1 MLTRIGV
8 ALSLLCALLSGAVA
22 HADRAMVRL
31 EYLRGAGTES
41 CPSES
46 VFRELVASRLG
57 HDPFDGS
64 GSRVFT
70 IELSRAGRNVFL
82 SVRDADEG
90 GERILRGTLARCED
104 IVSSAALA
112 VAMSIDPLAAS
123 GVAPAP
129 EPDAPEPEAP
139 EPEAPE
145 LEVIEPEPAPISEP
159 VPEPTEQPSVDGAS
173 PFLLRFH
180 IDIHS
185 SFFQLPEP
193 ALGGALGFGLES
205 GMLGLELE
213 ARVLGSVIEHVTN
226 LHDSIESW
234 FYAGAIRGCLQ
245 IEAFSGCGGLVLG
258 ALQGISNTVSA
269 PSTTLT
275 FYSAFEVR
283 LGIVLA
289 ISRYFDF
296 RAHADLAIP
305 FIENEFRID
314 DMAVWSSEPVSFGLS
329 AGLGI
334 RVP

>member
-1 MLTRIGV
+1 MLARIGV
-8 ALSLLCALLSGAVA
+8 VLSLLCALLSGAVA
-22 HADRAMVRL
+22 HADRPAAQL
-31 EYLRGAGTES
+31 EYQRGAGTES

-70 IELSRAGRNVFL
+70 IELSRAGRSVFL
-82 SVRDADEG
+82 SIRDADEG

-104 IVSSAALA
+104 VVSSAALA

-129 EPDAPEPEAP
+129 EPEVPEPEQAEVPEVEVPETIAVP
-139 EPEAPE
+139 EP
-145 LEVIEPEPAPISEP
+145 L
-159 VPEPTEQPSVDGAS
+159 PEPTEEPPVEEAE
-173 PFLLRFH
+173 PFPLSFH
-180 IDIHS
+180 IDVHS

-213 ARVLGSVIEHVTN
+213 ARVLGSVIEHITN

-258 ALQGISNTVSA
+258 ALQGISNTVST

-283 LGIVLA
+283 LGVVLA
-289 ISRYFDF
+289 ISQYFDF

-314 DMAVWSSEPVSFGLS
+314 EMAVWSSEPVSFGLS